1 MSKKRDDKIKSLK
14 ENGALNRTPQ
24 AVEDELFRE
33 GDFFDPHDLMQV
45 KYEMVR
51 KVEKDNWKVARAAK
65 AFGYSR
71 PFFYDIQ
78 KALKKEGL
86 PGLIP
91 CKRGPKAPHKLR
103 ENVIQFVLKQKNE
116 KNITRASVL
125 AKLVNE
131 HFGFT
136 IHPRSIERVLEKRRK
151 KKQSRNDGNQ

>member
-1 MSKKRDDKIKSLK
+1 MSKKQDDKIKSLEK
-14 ENGALNRTPQ
+14 NGALNRTPQ
-24 AVEDELFRE
+24 AVEDELFKE

-51 KVEKDNWKVARAAK
+51 RVEKDNWKVARASK

-71 PFFYDIQ
+71 PFFYDVQ

-91 CKRGPKAPHKLR
+91 RKRGPKAPHKLT